1 MYIFQNNFM
10 KFIFYYKDLINKNL
24 HFNEM
29 CYEKLFWR
37 QILNTTKKCLQ
48 RMNYRNE
55 TSNYTCINN

>member
-1 MYIFQNNFM
+1 M